1 MEVFRLANL
10 IDSSENW
17 TGGSTTVVQVG
28 DVLDR
33 GGDEIKILYF
43 LERQRQADKTGGKVI
58 TVNGNHEI
66 MNVESDFRYVDS
78 MPLLWFFLF
87 FILLYF
93 ILMIFILFY
102 YILF

>member
-28 DVLDR
+28 DVLDW

-66 MNVESDFRYVDS
+66 MNVESDFRYVDG
-78 MPLLWFFLF
+78 MALLWFSF

>member
-1 MEVFRLANL
+1 VEAFRLANL

-17 TGGSTTVVQVG
+17 IGGSTTVVQVG

-43 LERQRQADKTGGKVI
+43 LERQRQADKTGGKVL

-66 MNVESDFRYVDS
+66 MNVESDFRYVDG
-78 MPLLWFFLF
+78 MALLWFSFDDF
-87 FILLYF
+87 YF
-93 ILMIFILFY
+93 ILF
-102 YILF
+102 

>member
-66 MNVESDFRYVDS
+66 MNVESDFRYVNS